1 LLSKNKK
8 TVVLISIIIISL
20 CFSSKE
26 IPNVESIDPFF
37 TLRAGYLTIQQL
49 ECLNLARQQL
59 IRIGINLEF
68 VFYNLTDYLGKLCSG
83 PEYDL
88 LIQKFYIPSESD
100 PFMSPIFDENGSLN
114 LAGYHTSMDWDESL
128 GEGRNE
134 WFIQTGIEMTPNDS
148 QERINHCW
156 EWQHYM
162 MGEIL
167 PVLPL
172 FTEKENHSTIE
183 FLFFNMR
190 EVRPHTGSRE
200 AAPGFPS
207 KTKGLLIRKA
217 ISYAINLEE
226 IRRVVIG
233 DDHEIFYHPTNP
245 NMGEWLSP
253 NSFRYCYNLDYANS
267 LMRAAGYDYGWCG
280 QSSEPFEYLEWEEIC
295 SNYPSSISVV
305 GFDLLITLS
314 ALIALPISYCIYKKQ
329 KKKVLVSGIN
339 LHF

>member
-1 LLSKNKK
+1 MLKRNKK
-8 TVVLISIIIISL
+8 AVILICLVIISL
-20 CFSSKE
+20 NLTNKE
-26 IPNVESIDPFF
+26 IPKTKSIDPFF

-49 ECLNLARQQL
+49 EYLNLAKQQL
-59 IRIGINLEF
+59 ARIGINLQF
-68 VFYNLTDYLGKLCSG
+68 VFFNWSDYIGKLCIL
-83 PEYDL
+83 PVFDL
-88 LIQKFYIPSESD
+88 HIHKFFIPSEAD

-114 LAGYHTSMDWDESL
+114 LAGYHTSMDWDENL

-134 WFIQTGIEMTPNDS
+134 WYIQTGIEMTPNDS

-172 FTEKENHSTIE
+172 FTEKGNHSTIE

-200 AAPGFPS
+200 AAPSFPS

-233 DDHEIFYHPTNP
+233 DDYETFYHPTNP
-245 NMGEWLSP
+245 NMDEWLSP
-253 NSFRYCYNLDYANS
+253 NSFRYCYNLDYARA
-267 LMRAAGYDYGWCG
+267 LMAAAGYDVACG
-280 QSSEPFEYLEWEEIC
+280 QSKEPFEYLDWEDVC
-295 SNYPSSISVV
+295 NGNPSTISVV
-305 GFDLLITLS
+305 GFDYIIAITIVSIMSSL
-314 ALIALPISYCIYKKQ
+314 CIIHHSRKRRIEY
-329 KKKVLVSGIN
+329 
-339 LHF
+339 

>member
-1 LLSKNKK
+1 MKQKNKK
-8 TVVLISIIIISL
+8 SILLILSLIITLSL
-20 CFSSKE
+20 VPKGILKTKS
-26 IPNVESIDPFF
+26 VEPFF

-49 ECLNLARQQL
+49 ECLNLAKQQL
-59 IRIGINLEF
+59 ARIGINLEF

-100 PFMSPIFDENGSLN
+100 PFMLHIFNENGTLN
-114 LAGYHTSMDWDESL
+114 LAGYHTSMDYDENL

-134 WFIQTGIEMTPNDS
+134 WYIQTGIEMTPNDS
-148 QERINHCW
+148 QERIDHCW

-190 EVRPHTGSRE
+190 EVRPITGSRD

-207 KTKGLLIRKA
+207 KTKGLLVRKA

-226 IRRVVIG
+226 IRRIVLG
-233 DDHEIFYHPTNP
+233 NDHEIFYHPTNP
-245 NMGEWLSP
+245 NMDEWLSP
-253 NSFRYCYNLDYANS
+253 NSFRYCYNLDYAKS

-280 QSSEPFEYLEWEEIC
+280 QSSEPFEYLDWEELC
-295 SNYPSSISVV
+295 NGNPSNISVI
-305 GFDLLITLS
+305 GFDLIITLGVLLAFS
-314 ALIALPISYCIYKKQ
+314 LSIGIYRKQ
-329 KKKVLVSGIN
+329 KKKRN
-339 LHF
+339 LE

>member
-1 LLSKNKK
+1 MLSKNKK
-8 TVVLISIIIISL
+8 TGILISIIIISL
-20 CFSSKE
+20 CFTSKE
-26 IPNVESIDPFF
+26 IPNAESIDPFF

-49 ECLNLARQQL
+49 ECLNLAKQQL
-59 IRIGINLEF
+59 ARIGINLEF
-68 VFYNLTDYLGKLCSG
+68 VFFNLTDYLGKICSG

-100 PFMSPIFDENGSLN
+100 PFMLHIFNENGTLN
-114 LAGYHTSMDWDESL
+114 LAGYHTSMDYDEEL

-134 WFIQTGIEMTPNDS
+134 WYIQTGIEMTPNDS

-162 MGEIL
+162 MVEIL

-172 FTEKENHSTIE
+172 FTEKGNHSTIE

-190 EVRPHTGSRE
+190 EVRSYTGSRD

-207 KTKGLLIRKA
+207 KTKGLLVRKA

-226 IRRVVIG
+226 IRRIVLG
-233 DDHEIFYHPTNP
+233 DDYEIFYHPTNP
-245 NMGEWLSP
+245 NMDEWLSP
-253 NSFRYCYNLDYANS
+253 NSFRYCYNLDYARA

-280 QSSEPFEYLEWEEIC
+280 QSSEPLEYLDWDELC
-295 SNYPSSISVV
+295 NGNPTSVNV
-305 GFDLLITLS
+305 IGYDLIITLGVLFAFPLS
-314 ALIALPISYCIYKKQ
+314 INIYRKQ
-329 KKKVLVSGIN
+329 KKKN
-339 LHF
+339 LE